1 MTIFKFKLTAM
12 PLRHCKNGNSRIVTN
27 SYPGYYIFLDKS
39 VVKYL
44 TDCQRLIFLNNNM
57 FLIIETE
64 NDKHWRISTE
74 IEGHLS
80 SIGVRGKIKTI
91 MQEEEIGIL
100 CTEFDIP
107 ISNHL

>member
-1 MTIFKFKLTAM
+1 MPTLKFKLTAM
-12 PLRHCKNGNSRIVTN
+12 PLRHCKNGDSRIVTN
-27 SYPGYYIFLDKS
+27 RYPGYYIYLDKS

-44 TDCQRLIFLNNNM
+44 TDCQILIFLNNNM

-80 SIGVRGKIKTI
+80 SCGVRGKIKTI
-91 MQEEEIGIL
+91 KQEEKIGVL
-100 CTEFDIP
+100 CTEFDIA
-107 ISNHL
+107 ILNQL